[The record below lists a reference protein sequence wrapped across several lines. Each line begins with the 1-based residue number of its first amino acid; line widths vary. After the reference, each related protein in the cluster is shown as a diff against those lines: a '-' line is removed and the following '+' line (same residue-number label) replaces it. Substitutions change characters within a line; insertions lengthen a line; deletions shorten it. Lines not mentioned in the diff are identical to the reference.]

1 MEESTI
7 IVGVPAGKLEDMIA
21 GAVLSGL
28 RVFHNGREQT
38 TAAQP
43 EELLTREGAAELLGI
58 TLPTLR
64 EYTNRGLVTGY
75 RIGTRVRY
83 KRTEVLNGLQ
93 QIRTAKNSKGR

>member
-28 RVFHNGREQT
+28 RVFHNGREQV
-38 TAAQP
+38 TATPP
-43 EELLTREGAAELLGI
+43 EELLTREEAAQLLGI

-83 KRTEVLNGLQ
+83 KRSEVVNSLQ
-93 QIRTAKNSKGR
+93 QIRTPKPQRA

>member
-28 RVFHNGREQT
+28 RVFHNGREN
-38 TAAQP
+38 AAATLP
-43 EELLTREGAAELLGI
+43 EELLTREEAAQVLGI

-64 EYTNRGLVTGY
+64 EYTKRGLVVGY

-83 KRTEVLNGLQ
+83 KRSEVLGSLQ
-93 QIRTAKNSKGR
+93 QIRTPKLKRA

>member
-28 RVFHNGREQT
+28 RVFHNGREHAT
-38 TAAQP
+38 GTPP
-43 EELLTREGAAELLGI
+43 EELLTREEAAELLGI

-64 EYTNRGLVTGY
+64 EWTNRGLVTGY
-75 RIGTRVRY
+75 RIGSRVRY
-83 KRTEVLNGLQ
+83 KRSEVVNSLQ
-93 QIRTAKNSKGR
+93 QIRMPKPQRA